1 MNGKWPPIVSML
13 PLSCYF
19 ILWDLPHFTCFGCYP
34 SFLQC
39 HCLFIQTTLIS
50 RNVYD
55 KNIVFLSSISTDYSW
70 ILPVIPWKHEIL
82 MLLYVSFSFS
92 IKLLVNLFSVRNLQ
106 YFLWRF
112 LCINILFLNFVPHF
126 SFLFKTP
133 FLTLKISSYLGM
145 LKQQADVVHMLLV
158 FCFYRR
164 KSVERVYFDQPS
176 MPVPPGPSL
185 ECPLLSVTPLHTAA
199 VSIQSHFVLCQTH
212 TQSWSSNCTII
223 ICYFLV

>member
-13 PLSCYF
+13 PLPCYF

-39 HCLFIQTTLIS
+39 CCLFIQTTLIS

-112 LCINILFLNFVPHF
+112 LSINILFLNFVPHF

-133 FLTLKISSYLGM
+133 FLTLKISWHVKTTSRCGTHAVGFLFLQEEVSWKSLFWSALNVSTTRAILRMSPPVHHPIAHSCCEHTKSLRAMPNPYTIL
-145 LKQQADVVHMLLV
+145 VVQLYNNHLL
-158 FCFYRR
+158 FF
-164 KSVERVYFDQPS
+164 
-176 MPVPPGPSL
+176 
-185 ECPLLSVTPLHTAA
+185 
-199 VSIQSHFVLCQTH
+199 SINV
-212 TQSWSSNCTII
+212 
-223 ICYFLV
+223 